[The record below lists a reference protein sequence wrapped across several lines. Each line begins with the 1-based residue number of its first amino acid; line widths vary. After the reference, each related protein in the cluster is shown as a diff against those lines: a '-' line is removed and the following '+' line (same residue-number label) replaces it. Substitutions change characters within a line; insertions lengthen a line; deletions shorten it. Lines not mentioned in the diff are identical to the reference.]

1 VSVAVLISG
10 EYIGMHTDNPYREP
24 CPDYQ
29 LLHAIEHCSGPDCYV
44 HNTFVDGFAV
54 AKKLFMD
61 DPHSFDLLA
70 STAVRWEN
78 NGGDGTSSFVKYAP
92 YIEVEPREKYS
103 SVGTLDGLSHPPIL
117 FYGLMNSLEL

>member
-1 VSVAVLISG
+1 MSTSECTPTIPTVSRALIISCFMRLS
-10 EYIGMHTDNPYREP
+10 ISRDN
-24 CPDYQ
+24 
-29 LLHAIEHCSGPDCYV
+29 L

-54 AKKLFMD
+54 AKKLFMED
-61 DPHSFDLLA
+61 QHSFDLLA
-70 STAVRWEN
+70 NTPVRWEN

>member
-1 VSVAVLISG
+1 MISG

-29 LLHAIEHCSGPDCYV
+29 LLHAIEHCSGPDCFV

-54 AKKLFMD
+54 AKKLFLED
-61 DPHSFDLLA
+61 QHSFDLLA
-70 STAVRWEN
+70 NTPVRWEN